1 MLTYDVQIWGIRK
14 RPDRA
19 AAYQLRWR
27 VGVQP
32 FSKSYKIKA
41 QADGR
46 RSELLAA
53 LRKREQFDTE
63 TGLPASEVQAA
74 RSPTWFAHA
83 REYVAMKW
91 PNASA
96 KHRASIADAL
106 ATVTPRLVK
115 DNRGAPAPRVLRTAL
130 YSWAFRLVL
139 DQDGELVA
147 RVEAEEAS
155 EAIVAALDWIGRK
168 SVDISSLNTPSVV
181 RSALDALARKMDGTA
196 AADNTVNRKV
206 PVFSNCLRYAVEL
219 DRLPSLPLTKVDW
232 TAPETDDEIDF
243 RYVPGPA
250 LARKLI
256 EAVGGQNDRGRHL
269 KAFFGCL
276 YYAAT
281 RPGEAVGLR
290 ESDFTLPEEG
300 WGQVIL
306 SSSSPRVGSGWTD
319 SGESYD
325 SRGLKKRAR
334 KATREVPIPPVL
346 VRLIRDHIAEFGTAE
361 DGRLFRAARG
371 GGLLSKEYGDLW
383 KAARRVVLTP
393 HEFKT
398 PLAEVPYGLR
408 AAGVSLWLESGV
420 SPAEV
425 ARRAGHSIAVLF
437 RFYAK
442 AIHRD
447 QHRSNQQIEQALH
460 EINAL
465 KN

>member
-1 MLTYDVQIWGIRK
+1 MLTYDVKIWSIRK
-14 RPDRA
+14 RPNRA

-27 VGVQP
+27 VGAQP

-46 RSELLAA
+46 RSELLSA
-53 LRKREQFDTE
+53 LRNHEQFDTD
-63 TGLPASEVQAA
+63 TGLPGSEVLAA
-74 RSPTWFAHA
+74 QSPTWYTHA

-91 PNASA
+91 PTASA

-106 ATVTPRLVK
+106 ATVSPRLVK
-115 DNRGAPAPRVLRTAL
+115 DNRGAPAPKVLRAAL

-139 DQDGELVA
+139 DQDGELAA
-147 RVEAEEAS
+147 RVDAEEAPA
-155 EAIVAALDWIGRK
+155 AIVDALDWISRK
-168 SVDISSLNTPSVV
+168 SVDITALNTPTVV
-181 RSALDALARKMDGTA
+181 RSALDALARKTDGTA

-206 PVFSNCLRYAVEL
+206 PVFSNSLRYAVEL

-256 EAVGGQNDRGRHL
+256 DAVGEQGDRGRHL

-290 ESDFTLPEEG
+290 ESDFTLPDEG
-300 WGQVIL
+300 WGQVVL

-334 KATREVPIPPVL
+334 KATREVPIPPAL
-346 VRLIRDHIAEFGTAE
+346 VRLICDHIKDFGAGE

-371 GGLLSKEYGDLW
+371 GGLLSKEYGDIW
-383 KAARRVVLTP
+383 KAARRSVLTP
-393 HEFKT
+393 HELKT

-442 AIHRD
+442 AIRRN
-447 QHRSNQQIEQALH
+447 QHHANQQIERALRAI
-460 EINAL
+460 EGE
-465 KN
+465 

>member
-1 MLTYDVQIWGIRK
+1 MLTYDVKIWGIRK

-27 VGVQP
+27 VGAQP
-32 FSKSYKIKA
+32 FSKSYKLKA

-46 RSELLAA
+46 RSELLTA
-53 LRKREQFDTE
+53 LRNREQFDTE
-63 TGLPASEVQAA
+63 TGLPASEALAA
-74 RSPTWFAHA
+74 QSPTWYAHA

-115 DNRGAPAPRVLRTAL
+115 DNRGAPAPRVLRAAL

-147 RVEAEEAS
+147 RIEAEEAP
-155 EAIVAALDWIGRK
+155 EHIVAALDWIGRK
-168 SVDISSLNTPSVV
+168 SVDISALNTPAVA

-219 DRLPSLPLTKVDW
+219 ERLPSLPLAKVDW
-232 TAPETDDEIDF
+232 TPPETDDEIDF

-256 EAVGGQNDRGRHL
+256 DAVGAQGDRGRHL
-269 KAFFGCL
+269 KAFFGCI

-281 RPGEAVGLR
+281 RPGEAVTLR
-290 ESDFTLPEEG
+290 ASDFTLPEEG
-300 WGQVIL
+300 WGQVVL
-306 SSSSPRVGSGWTD
+306 SSSSARVGSGWTD

-334 KATREVPIPPVL
+334 RATREVPIPPVL
-346 VRLIRDHIAEFGTAE
+346 VRLIREHIDEFGTTE
-361 DGRLFRAARG
+361 DGRLFRAVRN
-371 GGLLSKEYGDLW
+371 GGLLSKEYGDVW
-383 KAARRVVLTP
+383 KAARLSVLT
-393 HEFKT
+393 EQEAKT

-408 AAGVSLWLESGV
+408 AACVSLWLESGV

-425 ARRAGHSIAVLF
+425 ARRAGHSITVLF

-442 AIHRD
+442 AIHGSEDRD
-447 QHRSNQQIEQALH
+447 
-460 EINAL
+460 NAL
-465 KN
+465 IESRLL